1 MALIVQP
8 SNSEVVIGANS
19 YISLANATTYLKN
32 RGVNNTITEGQLL
45 RGADYIN
52 SFRERFKGCKLTSA
66 GSSMQWPRS
75 DVYLDHDLLDSKTI
89 PDLIPSAQVEV
100 ALEISNNRD
109 PLETVDK
116 RVIKK
121 KRTDVI
127 ETEYDTSRQVLR
139 TFDYRRIMALLR
151 PVLNNNLGLVT
162 R

>member
-1 MALIVQP
+1 M
-8 SNSEVVIGANS
+8 
-19 YISLANATTYLKN
+19 
-32 RGVNNTITEGQLL
+32 
-45 RGADYIN
+45 
-52 SFRERFKGCKLTSA
+52 
-66 GSSMQWPRS
+66 
-75 DVYLDHDLLDSKTI
+75 DSKII

-127 ETEYDTSRQVLR
+127 ETEYDTSRQELR